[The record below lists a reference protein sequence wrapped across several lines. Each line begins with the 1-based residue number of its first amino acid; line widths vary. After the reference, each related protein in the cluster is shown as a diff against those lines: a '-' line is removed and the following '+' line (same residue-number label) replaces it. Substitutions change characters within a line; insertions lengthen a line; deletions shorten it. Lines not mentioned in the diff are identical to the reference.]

1 MGKICGLKYSSVR
14 YNEDEE
20 EEYYFDELEDWLT
33 EDEVEALTAD
43 CPYEI
48 YPDDDDDDDADDE
61 DDEDV
66 YDDDEDDYDHDEADY
81 EDYDDDDDDDDEE
94 DDEMRELRIAWMK
107 NYIQVIEEQN
117 DGSLHI

>member
-48 YPDDDDDDDADDE
+48 YPEDEDDDYYDDE
-61 DDEDV
+61 DDD
-66 YDDDEDDYDHDEADY
+66 
-81 EDYDDDDDDDDEE
+81 E

-117 DGSLHI
+117 DGSLHN

>member
-48 YPDDDDDDDADDE
+48 YPE
-61 DDEDV
+61 D
-66 YDDDEDDYDHDEADY
+66 
-81 EDYDDDDDDDDEE
+81 DDDDDDDDEE

>member
-48 YPDDDDDDDADDE
+48 YPEDDDDDDD
-61 DDEDV
+61 
-66 YDDDEDDYDHDEADY
+66 YYY
-81 EDYDDDDDDDDEE
+81 YDDDDDDDDDDEEE

-117 DGSLHI
+117 DGSLHN

>member
-48 YPDDDDDDDADDE
+48 YPEDDD
-61 DDEDV
+61 
-66 YDDDEDDYDHDEADY
+66 
-81 EDYDDDDDDDDEE
+81 DYDDDDDDYDDDEE

-117 DGSLHI
+117 DGSLHN

>member
-48 YPDDDDDDDADDE
+48 YPEDE
-61 DDEDV
+61 DD
-66 YDDDEDDYDHDEADY
+66 DY
-81 EDYDDDDDDDDEE
+81 YDDDDDDDDDE

-117 DGSLHI
+117 DGSLHN

>member
-48 YPDDDDDDDADDE
+48 YPEDDDDDDDDD
-61 DDEDV
+61 
-66 YDDDEDDYDHDEADY
+66 YDDD
-81 EDYDDDDDDDDEE
+81 DYDDDDDDDDEE

>member
-48 YPDDDDDDDADDE
+48 YPEDDDD
-61 DDEDV
+61 
-66 YDDDEDDYDHDEADY
+66 YDDYY
-81 EDYDDDDDDDDEE
+81 YDDDDDDD
-94 DDEMRELRIAWMK
+94 
-107 NYIQVIEEQN
+107 
-117 DGSLHI
+117 G

>member
-48 YPDDDDDDDADDE
+48 YPEDE
-61 DDEDV
+61 DD
-66 YDDDEDDYDHDEADY
+66 DY
-81 EDYDDDDDDDDEE
+81 YDDDDDDDDDDE

-117 DGSLHI
+117 DGSLHN

>member
-48 YPDDDDDDDADDE
+48 YPEDDD
-61 DDEDV
+61 
-66 YDDDEDDYDHDEADY
+66 
-81 EDYDDDDDDDDEE
+81 DDDDDDDDEE

>member
-48 YPDDDDDDDADDE
+48 YPDDDDDDD
-61 DDEDV
+61 
-66 YDDDEDDYDHDEADY
+66 
-81 EDYDDDDDDDDEE
+81 EE

>member
-48 YPDDDDDDDADDE
+48 YPEDE
-61 DDEDV
+61 DD
-66 YDDDEDDYDHDEADY
+66 DY
-81 EDYDDDDDDDDEE
+81 YDDDDDDDE

-117 DGSLHI
+117 DGSLHN

>member
-48 YPDDDDDDDADDE
+48 YPEDE
-61 DDEDV
+61 DD
-66 YDDDEDDYDHDEADY
+66 DY
-81 EDYDDDDDDDDEE
+81 YDDDDDDDGDDDDDDDDDE

-117 DGSLHI
+117 DGSLHN

>member
-48 YPDDDDDDDADDE
+48 YPE
-61 DDEDV
+61 
-66 YDDDEDDYDHDEADY
+66 
-81 EDYDDDDDDDDEE
+81 DDDDDDDDDEEE

>member
-48 YPDDDDDDDADDE
+48 YPE
-61 DDEDV
+61 D
-66 YDDDEDDYDHDEADY
+66 
-81 EDYDDDDDDDDEE
+81 E

-117 DGSLHI
+117 DGSLHN

>member
-48 YPDDDDDDDADDE
+48 YPEDE
-61 DDEDV
+61 DD
-66 YDDDEDDYDHDEADY
+66 DYY
-81 EDYDDDDDDDDEE
+81 YDDDDDDDDEE
-94 DDEMRELRIAWMK
+94 EDDEMRERRIAWMK

-117 DGSLHI
+117 DGSLHN

>member
-48 YPDDDDDDDADDE
+48 YSE
-61 DDEDV
+61 
-66 YDDDEDDYDHDEADY
+66 DDDE
-81 EDYDDDDDDDDEE
+81 EE

-117 DGSLHI
+117 DGSLHN

>member
-48 YPDDDDDDDADDE
+48 YPEDDDDYDDYYYDDDND
-61 DDEDV
+61 
-66 YDDDEDDYDHDEADY
+66 DDDEDDDE
-81 EDYDDDDDDDDEE
+81 EE
-94 DDEMRELRIAWMK
+94 DDEMRERRIAWMK

-117 DGSLHI
+117 DGSLHN

>member
-48 YPDDDDDDDADDE
+48 YPEDDDDDDDE
-61 DDEDV
+61 
-66 YDDDEDDYDHDEADY
+66 EA
-81 EDYDDDDDDDDEE
+81 DDEE

>member
-48 YPDDDDDDDADDE
+48 YPEDE
-61 DDEDV
+61 DD
-66 YDDDEDDYDHDEADY
+66 DY
-81 EDYDDDDDDDDEE
+81 YDDDDDDDDDE

>member
-48 YPDDDDDDDADDE
+48 YPEDE
-61 DDEDV
+61 DD
-66 YDDDEDDYDHDEADY
+66 DY
-81 EDYDDDDDDDDEE
+81 YDDDDDDDDDDEDDDE

-117 DGSLHI
+117 DGSLHT

>member
-48 YPDDDDDDDADDE
+48 YPE
-61 DDEDV
+61 
-66 YDDDEDDYDHDEADY
+66 
-81 EDYDDDDDDDDEE
+81 DDDDDDDDEEEDDDDEEE
-94 DDEMRELRIAWMK
+94 DDEMRELRIEWMK

-117 DGSLHI
+117 DGSLHN

>member
-48 YPDDDDDDDADDE
+48 YQDYYDDYDDDDYDVYDDYDDDDDY
-61 DDEDV
+61 
-66 YDDDEDDYDHDEADY
+66 YDY
-81 EDYDDDDDDDDEE
+81 YDDDDDDDDEE

>member
-48 YPDDDDDDDADDE
+48 YPEDE
-61 DDEDV
+61 DDDY
-66 YDDDEDDYDHDEADY
+66 YDDDEDDD
-81 EDYDDDDDDDDEE
+81 E

-117 DGSLHI
+117 DGSLHN

>member
-48 YPDDDDDDDADDE
+48 YPEDDDD
-61 DDEDV
+61 
-66 YDDDEDDYDHDEADY
+66 YD
-81 EDYDDDDDDDDEE
+81 
-94 DDEMRELRIAWMK
+94 
-107 NYIQVIEEQN
+107 
-117 DGSLHI
+117 

>member
-48 YPDDDDDDDADDE
+48 YPEDDDD
-61 DDEDV
+61 
-66 YDDDEDDYDHDEADY
+66 YDDDEDD
-81 EDYDDDDDDDDEE
+81 
-94 DDEMRELRIAWMK
+94 EMRERRIAWMK

-117 DGSLHI
+117 DGSLHN

>member
-1 MGKICGLKYSSVR
+1 MGKICGLRYSSVR

-48 YPDDDDDDDADDE
+48 YPEDDDDDDD
-61 DDEDV
+61 
-66 YDDDEDDYDHDEADY
+66 DDDEE
-81 EDYDDDDDDDDEE
+81 DDDEEDDEE

>member
-48 YPDDDDDDDADDE
+48 YPEDDDDDDD
-61 DDEDV
+61 
-66 YDDDEDDYDHDEADY
+66 YDDDDDDDDDDDYY
-81 EDYDDDDDDDDEE
+81 DDDDDDDEE
-94 DDEMRELRIAWMK
+94 DDEMRELRIEWMK
-107 NYIQVIEEQN
+107 NYIREIEEQN
-117 DGSLHI
+117 DGSLHN

>member
-48 YPDDDDDDDADDE
+48 YPEDE
-61 DDEDV
+61 DD
-66 YDDDEDDYDHDEADY
+66 DY
-81 EDYDDDDDDDDEE
+81 YDDDDDDDDEDDDE

-117 DGSLHI
+117 DGSLHN

>member
-48 YPDDDDDDDADDE
+48 YPEDE
-61 DDEDV
+61 DD
-66 YDDDEDDYDHDEADY
+66 DY
-81 EDYDDDDDDDDEE
+81 YDDDDDE

-117 DGSLHI
+117 DGSLHN

>member
-1 MGKICGLKYSSVR
+1 MGKICGLRYSSVR

-48 YPDDDDDDDADDE
+48 YPEDDD
-61 DDEDV
+61 
-66 YDDDEDDYDHDEADY
+66 
-81 EDYDDDDDDDDEE
+81 DYDDDDEEDDEE

>member
-48 YPDDDDDDDADDE
+48 YPEDEDDDYYDDDDDDDE
-61 DDEDV
+61 E
-66 YDDDEDDYDHDEADY
+66 Y
-81 EDYDDDDDDDDEE
+81 DDEE

-117 DGSLHI
+117 DGSLHN

>member
-48 YPDDDDDDDADDE
+48 YPE
-61 DDEDV
+61 
-66 YDDDEDDYDHDEADY
+66 
-81 EDYDDDDDDDDEE
+81 DDDDDDDDEE

-117 DGSLHI
+117 DGSLHN

>member
-48 YPDDDDDDDADDE
+48 YPEDDDD
-61 DDEDV
+61 
-66 YDDDEDDYDHDEADY
+66 YDDYY
-81 EDYDDDDDDDDEE
+81 YDDDDDDDDEDDDEDDEDDDEDDDEEE
-94 DDEMRELRIAWMK
+94 DDEMRERRIAWMK

-117 DGSLHI
+117 DGSLHN

>member
-48 YPDDDDDDDADDE
+48 YPE
-61 DDEDV
+61 
-66 YDDDEDDYDHDEADY
+66 DDDE
-81 EDYDDDDDDDDEE
+81 EE

-117 DGSLHI
+117 DGSLHN

>member
-48 YPDDDDDDDADDE
+48 YPEDDDDDDDE
-61 DDEDV
+61 E
-66 YDDDEDDYDHDEADY
+66 Y
-81 EDYDDDDDDDDEE
+81 DDEE

>member
-1 MGKICGLKYSSVR
+1 MGKICGLRYSSVR

-48 YPDDDDDDDADDE
+48 YPEDDD
-61 DDEDV
+61 
-66 YDDDEDDYDHDEADY
+66 
-81 EDYDDDDDDDDEE
+81 DYDDDDDDDEDDDEEE

-117 DGSLHI
+117 DGSLHN

>member
-48 YPDDDDDDDADDE
+48 YPEDDDD
-61 DDEDV
+61 
-66 YDDDEDDYDHDEADY
+66 Y
-81 EDYDDDDDDDDEE
+81 YDDDDDDDDDDEDDDEEE

-117 DGSLHI
+117 DGSLHN

>member
-48 YPDDDDDDDADDE
+48 YPEDDDDDDHEEDYDDE
-61 DDEDV
+61 DD
-66 YDDDEDDYDHDEADY
+66 DEE
-81 EDYDDDDDDDDEE
+81 DDDEE

>member
-48 YPDDDDDDDADDE
+48 YPEDDDDDDDDD
-61 DDEDV
+61 
-66 YDDDEDDYDHDEADY
+66 DDYD
-81 EDYDDDDDDDDEE
+81 DYDDDDDDDEEE